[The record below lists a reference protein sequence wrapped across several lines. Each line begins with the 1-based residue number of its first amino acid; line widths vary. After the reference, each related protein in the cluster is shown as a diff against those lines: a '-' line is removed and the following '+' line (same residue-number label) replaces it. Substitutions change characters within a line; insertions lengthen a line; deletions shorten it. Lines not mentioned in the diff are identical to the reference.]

1 MNLQANRFY
10 RGRGEWDVELHNER
24 AVPAREAKRRG
35 SECKR
40 VFTKNWCLSVS
51 VDAAVNVDAVGKE
64 GVLEDEDADEGE
76 ERENQVEIKFGLFT
90 IQTSA

>member
-1 MNLQANRFY
+1 MLSCTMNALCQQGRQRGGVVTVNR
-10 RGRGEWDVELHNER
+10 
-24 AVPAREAKRRG
+24 
-35 SECKR
+35 C
-40 VFTKNWCLSVS
+40 FTENWCLGVS

-64 GVLEDEDADEGE
+64 GVLEDEDANEGE